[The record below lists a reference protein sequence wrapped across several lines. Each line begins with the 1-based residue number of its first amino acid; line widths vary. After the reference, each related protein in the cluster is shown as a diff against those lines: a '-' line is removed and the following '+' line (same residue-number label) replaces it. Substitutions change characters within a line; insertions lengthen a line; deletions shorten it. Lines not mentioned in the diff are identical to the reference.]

1 MDDNLERL
9 LVVAVLF
16 GRTHQ
21 ELLVGVGAL
30 KTLDKRCG
38 RALGVVHAGKNAT
51 QAKDKRTHLLV
62 NQQVLVTRTG
72 GNGVDS
78 REDAAVG
85 QVAVEL
91 ELHVAGALELLK
103 DDLVHLGT
111 GVDEGRG
118 QDGERA
124 TVLDIAGCAQEA
136 LGRIQCRRIDAT
148 RKDAT

>member
-62 NQQVLVTRTG
+62 NQQVLVARTG

-78 REDAAVG
+78 REDAAIG

-91 ELHVAGALELLK
+91 K
-103 DDLVHLGT
+103 Y
-111 GVDEGRG
+111 
-118 QDGERA
+118 RA
-124 TVLDIAGCAQEA
+124 CIK
-136 LGRIQCRRIDAT
+136 RS
-148 RKDAT
+148 